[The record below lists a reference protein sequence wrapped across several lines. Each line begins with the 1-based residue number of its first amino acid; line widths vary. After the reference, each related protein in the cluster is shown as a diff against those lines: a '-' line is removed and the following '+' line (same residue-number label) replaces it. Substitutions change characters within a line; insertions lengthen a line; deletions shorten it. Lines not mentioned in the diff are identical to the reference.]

1 MSHTHDEDAAT
12 AAATAHRERPWVLAT
27 WPEGSVHRDLPE
39 SGSLLIGRSDD
50 CDLVVP
56 HRSVSRH
63 HARLILGPPL
73 RLEDLGS
80 ANGSKVG
87 GRALARG
94 VPALVEGGLVIE
106 IGDVALLLRA
116 ASAATG
122 VATSPDSPSLPAGE
136 LAKVERAHIIDV
148 LQRCGGN
155 QTRAATLLGISRRTL
170 VNRLSEYGVPRPLKE
185 PR

>member
-1 MSHTHDEDAAT
+1 MSHKHDDDAST
-12 AAATAHRERPWVLAT
+12 AAATARPDRPWVLAT
-27 WPEGSVHRDLPE
+27 WPEGSVHCDLPE

-63 HARLILGPPL
+63 HARLIVGPPL

-87 GRALARG
+87 GRALSRG
-94 VPALVEGGLVIE
+94 VPVSVEDGLVIE

-116 ASAATG
+116 APAVSGAARP
-122 VATSPDSPSLPAGE
+122 PDSPSLPGD

-170 VNRLSEYGVPRPLKE
+170 VNRLDEYGVPRPLKE